1 MKQQVLRSSSALARH
16 RSSFTPV
23 STPVAPRSR
32 ANAGGGC
39 AMLTIP
45 NPENVYLAC
54 GPIDLRK
61 SIDSL
66 AALVQ

>member
-1 MKQQVLRSSSALARH
+1 
-16 RSSFTPV
+16 
-23 STPVAPRSR
+23 
-32 ANAGGGC
+32 
-39 AMLTIP
+39 MLTIP